1 MFEETDTPLFN
12 VFLQQIEVFTRQD
25 LFLRDLLKIL
35 KDSIRAA
42 ACSIR
47 FIEEDRLSIGVS
59 IGYQDESKRNHTILI
74 DKKNREILNSSEP
87 LIIPDITDT
96 DKLPKRR
103 KQRYKKEG
111 FRCCAFIPLF
121 VGNRKSI
128 GILSLY
134 FNRPYA
140 IGEARVQILQ
150 IFAKMFAYLLHKSIL
165 YEDVQEL
172 KQLVESVVNF
182 TTDAI
187 ILTDELGKILYV
199 SKQVAAVLRKRNQSL
214 IGNYVFQFDS
224 PDTPHF
230 EAALKKARRRRTG
243 IDFSSEVKLAGGR
256 KLFLHTS
263 MVRLNLYRTKRDIFM
278 WLMQDMTSLQQA
290 ELELDRKKGELED
303 FVYSVSHDLKTPI
316 VSIQGYAALLKQDL
330 YKKLNDTHR
339 HYFDRMLNNT
349 NLMQKMIQDLLELS
363 RIGKLNHEI
372 TTESFGSIL
381 DEALEEFSY
390 QIEKRKIKIIK
401 LKRFPR
407 VRCNRKNMSVV
418 LGNLIGN
425 AIKFSRKEVKTVIE
439 FGSIRKKTEL
449 VFFVKDNGIGLTES
463 ESEKIFNVFYRTQE
477 SSGVE
482 GTGIGLTFVKKIIQ
496 YQDGKVWVESEPGK
510 GSTFYFSLPK
520 KIAEK

>member
-25 LFLRDLLKIL
+25 LFLQDLLKIL
-35 KDSIRAA
+35 KESIHAA

-47 FIEEDRLSIGVS
+47 FIEEDRLSSGVS
-59 IGYQDESKRNHTILI
+59 IGYQEESKRNHSILI
-74 DKKNREILNSSEP
+74 DKRNREILKSSEP
-87 LIIPDITDT
+87 LIIADIPNSDE
-96 DKLPKRR
+96 LPSRR
-103 KQRYKKEG
+103 KQRYMKEG
-111 FRCCAFIPLF
+111 FKSGAFFPLS
-121 VGNRKSI
+121 VEDGKSF
-128 GILSLY
+128 GLLSLY
-134 FNRPYA
+134 FKRPNA

-150 IFAKMFAYLLHKSIL
+150 IFARMFAYLLHKSIL

-172 KQLVESVVNF
+172 KQLVESVVKF
-182 TTDAI
+182 TADAI

-199 SKQVAAVLRKRNQSL
+199 SKQVARVLRKRAQSL
-214 IGNYVFQFDS
+214 LGNYIFQFDS
-224 PDTPHF
+224 PDNPHF
-230 EAALKKARRRRTG
+230 ETALKKARRKRAG
-243 IDFSSEVKLAGGR
+243 INFSSEVKLASGR

-278 WLMQDMTSLQQA
+278 WLIQDMTSLRQA
-290 ELELDRKKGELED
+290 ELELNWKKSELED

-330 YKKLNDTHR
+330 YKKLNETHR

-401 LKRFPR
+401 PKRFPR
-407 VRCNRKNMSVV
+407 VRCNRKSMGVV
-418 LGNLIGN
+418 LGNLISN
-425 AIKFSRKEVKTVIE
+425 AIKFSKKEVKTVIE
-439 FGSIRKKTEL
+439 FGSIRKQTEL
-449 VFFVKDNGIGLTES
+449 VFFVADNGIGLTES
-463 ESEKIFNVFYRTQE
+463 EKEKIFNVFYRTQE
-477 SSGVE
+477 SSGIE

-496 YQDGKVWVESEPGK
+496 YHDGKVWVESEPGK

-520 KIAEK
+520 KISEK